1 MHERYKRRVYRQGSG
16 QERVSDER
24 LKVFNADES
33 LSMAEAGCSAVQLD
47 FWEMEGKALTFSGA
61 GQRSYHPA
69 SHCMEA
75 LHSHRNRAG

>member
-33 LSMAEAGCSAVQLD
+33 LSMAEAVVTALYGLQCSAVRLLGNGRQGSD
-47 FWEMEGKALTFSGA
+47 FFRRRPAFLSPSLPLHGGA
-61 GQRSYHPA
+61 A
-69 SHCMEA
+69 
-75 LHSHRNRAG
+75 